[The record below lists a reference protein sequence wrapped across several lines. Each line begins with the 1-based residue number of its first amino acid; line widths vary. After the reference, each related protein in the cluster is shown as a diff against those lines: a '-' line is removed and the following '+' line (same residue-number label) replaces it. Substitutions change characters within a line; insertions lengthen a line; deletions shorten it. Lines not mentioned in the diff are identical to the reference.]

1 MPRHEQEEAASLSAG
16 SPVDEPAPAAEAP
29 PPEAPAA
36 PAATRRS
43 EAETQ
48 EDLSRRET
56 RPTQSGRSRAL
67 PAAVGR
73 YQVRSELGRGG
84 VGVVYLAWDP
94 HLEREVALKTL
105 IAGRDAS
112 EVQIERF
119 LREVRAATRL
129 RHPHLVSVH
138 DAGVE
143 EGRFY
148 LAMDRIQGES
158 LADLL
163 EREGSLAPRR
173 AAELLAPIAKA
184 LAHAHAEGFLHR
196 DVKPENLLIDTEG
209 EGYLTDFGLAVDLSE
224 SERLTH
230 THQSLGTPAFMA
242 PEQLRGHNRD
252 PRVDVYSLGATLY
265 ECLTGRVPYDADSF
279 PELLHQVLTTE
290 PPRPRELRP
299 RLAPD
304 LEAIVLTCLER
315 EPEARY
321 PGAAELAADLERF
334 LAGEAVLARGPSRI
348 RRLRRRLVQYRALV
362 IGLAVALAGLA
373 AGGAGAWAIQRENR
387 RELARLS
394 NLELDRS
401 RFLIEQAQARKL
413 AKRDAARREAFSRA
427 TLAPTISSQVAAY
440 TELLE
445 RFDEAWEA
453 RVARARL
460 WRELCHRRR
469 ALGRDLAGA
478 QRAAEEALRDV
489 EQAIEEAR
497 DDLPLELFRAEL
509 LRCELRRPAAAARQ
523 YRQIAER
530 PLGPEPDD
538 SPDWIVAY
546 AYGRLALER
555 GDAREAERFAR
566 KSLRGAER
574 LPEAH
579 ALLAEALLSLER
591 PEEALQTL
599 DRLGAPSSEGLLL
612 RGEALRQLGS
622 LRDAESDA
630 LRARELDPR
639 AVGAAALLG
648 RVYLDQDR
656 GGRALRFLDE
666 ALARAPADPRLALAA
681 ARARLRSRQR
691 LLEVAPL
698 VRRAEAGLSAQDPE
712 LGEVRREAGR
722 VLAGLTGL
730 SAEDR
735 ALLGLPPRSPDP
747 SAEPRSP

>member
-1 MPRHEQEEAASLSAG
+1 MPRHEQEEAAPLSAD
-16 SPVDEPAPAAEAP
+16 SSVDEPDPGPGAA
-29 PPEAPAA
+29 
-36 PAATRRS
+36 RGRS

-48 EDLSRRET
+48 EDLSRHET
-56 RPTQSGRSRAL
+56 RPTQSARTRPL
-67 PAAVGR
+67 PAGVGR
-73 YQVRSELGRGG
+73 YQVRGELGRGG

-143 EGRFY
+143 DGCFY
-148 LAMDRIQGES
+148 LAMDRIEGES

-163 EREGSLAPRR
+163 ERERSLAPRR
-173 AAELLAPIAKA
+173 AAELLLPIAKA
-184 LAHAHAEGFLHR
+184 LAHAHGEGFLHR
-196 DVKPENLLIDTEG
+196 DVKPENLLIDTAG
-209 EGYLTDFGLAVDLSE
+209 ECYLTDFGLAVDLSE
-224 SERLTH
+224 GERLTH

-242 PEQLRGHNRD
+242 PEQLRGQNRD
-252 PRVDVYSLGATLY
+252 RRVDVYSLGATLY

-315 EPEARY
+315 EPEQRY

-334 LAGEAVLARGPSRI
+334 LAGEAVQARGPSRL
-348 RRLRRRLVQYRALV
+348 RRLRRRLVHYRALV
-362 IGLAVALAGLA
+362 IGLAVAFAGLI
-373 AGGAGAWAIQRENR
+373 AGGAVAWTIQRENR
-387 RELARLS
+387 RELQRLS

-427 TLAPTISSQVAAY
+427 TLAPTLSSQVAAY
-440 TELLE
+440 TDLLQ
-445 RFDEAWEA
+445 RFEEAWEG

-460 WRELCHRRR
+460 WRELCHKRR
-469 ALGRDLAGA
+469 ALGRDLPGA
-478 QRAAEEALRDV
+478 RQAAEEALRDV
-489 EQAIEEAR
+489 EAAIEEAA

-509 LRCELRRPAAAARQ
+509 LRCELRRPAAARRQ

-530 PLGPEPDD
+530 PLGADSAASPE
-538 SPDWIVAY
+538 WIVAY
-546 AYGRLALER
+546 AYGRLALAR

-579 ALLAEALLSLER
+579 VLLAEALLALER
-591 PEEALQTL
+591 PDEALETL

-612 RGEALRQLGS
+612 RGEALRQLGN

-639 AVGAAALLG
+639 ADGVAALLG

-656 GGRALRFLDE
+656 SGRALRFLDE
-666 ALARAPADPRLALAA
+666 ALERVPQDPRLALAA
-681 ARARLRSRQR
+681 ARARLRSKQR

-698 VRRAEAGLSAQDPE
+698 VRRAEGGLSAQDPE
-712 LGEVRREAGR
+712 LAEVRQEAGR
-722 VLAGLTGL
+722 VLAGLAGL
-730 SAEDR
+730 TPEDR
-735 ALLGLPPRSPDP
+735 ALLGLPARPP
-747 SAEPRSP
+747 EPTPTPKAP

>member
-1 MPRHEQEEAASLSAG
+1 LPRHEQEEAAPLSAG
-16 SPVDEPAPAAEAP
+16 SPVDGPEPQASAEPDAGSP
-29 PPEAPAA
+29 SA
-36 PAATRRS
+36 RRS

-56 RPTQSGRSRAL
+56 RPTKSAPSRSL

-73 YQVRSELGRGG
+73 YQVRGELGRGG

-143 EGRFY
+143 EGCFY
-148 LAMDRIQGES
+148 LAMDRIEGES

-163 EREGSLAPRR
+163 EREGPLPPRR
-173 AAELLAPIAKA
+173 AAELLLPIAKA

-196 DVKPENLLIDTEG
+196 DVKPENLLIDPAG
-209 EGYLTDFGLAVDLSE
+209 ECYLTDFGLAVDLRE
-224 SERLTH
+224 GERLTH

-252 PRVDVYSLGATLY
+252 RRVDVYSLGATLY

-315 EPEARY
+315 EPERRY

-334 LAGEAVLARGPSRI
+334 LAGEAVQARGPSRL

-362 IGLAVALAGLA
+362 LGLAVAFAGLL
-373 AGGAGAWAIQRENR
+373 AGGAVAWAIQRENR
-387 RELARLS
+387 RELQRLS

-401 RFLIEQAQARKL
+401 RFLIEQGQARKL

-427 TLAPTISSQVAAY
+427 TLAPTLSSQVAAY
-440 TELLE
+440 TDLLE

-460 WRELCHRRR
+460 WRELCHQRR
-469 ALGRDLAGA
+469 ALGRDLPGA
-478 QRAAEEALRDV
+478 RQAAQEALRDV
-489 EQAIEEAR
+489 EAAIEEAT

-509 LRCELRRPAAAARQ
+509 LRSELRRPEAAQRQ
-523 YRQIAER
+523 YRRIAER
-530 PLGPEPDD
+530 PLGAVPAD
-538 SPDWIVAY
+538 SPAWIVAY
-546 AYGRLALER
+546 AYGRLALAR

-579 ALLAEALLSLER
+579 VLLAEALLALER
-591 PEEALQTL
+591 PDEALETL

-612 RGEALRQLGS
+612 RGEALRQLGN

-630 LRARELDPR
+630 LRARELDPE
-639 AVGAAALLG
+639 ADGVAGLLG
-648 RVYLDQDR
+648 RVYLDQGR
-656 GGRALRFLDE
+656 SGRALRFLDQ
-666 ALARAPADPRLALAA
+666 ALERAPRDPGLALAA
-681 ARARLRSRQR
+681 ARARLRSKQR

-698 VRRAEAGLSAQDPE
+698 VRRAERELSAQDPE
-712 LGEVRREAGR
+712 LSAVRQEAGR
-722 VLAGLTGL
+722 VLAGLAGL
-730 SAEDR
+730 TPEDR
-735 ALLGLPPRSPDP
+735 ALLGLPARAP
-747 SAEPRSP
+747 EPAPTPEAP